1 MINEPKIDGK
11 RLWAFVEKESGGI
24 VAAMI
29 PDVGAVPLVCASEE
43 TVPTIRKVADTVA
56 RMKGIDIE
64 LRVFTEFEVLEVFEG
79 KGSAQ

>member
-11 RLWAFVEKESGGI
+11 RLWAFVEKDTGGI

-43 TVPTIRKVADTVA
+43 TVPSIRRIAGEAA
-56 RMKGIDIE
+56 RMKGVDIE
-64 LRVFTEFEVLEVFEG
+64 LRVFEMVEVLEVFEG
-79 KGSAQ
+79 KGGVQ